1 MAFHLTQGTF
11 SYLPPFSDDEIKS
24 QINYALS
31 NNWPIS
37 LEFTDDPHPRN
48 TYWTMWGLPMFD
60 LKDPA
65 AILYEVNECRK
76 AYPNQYIRLNAYDQ
90 RRGKQTM
97 ALSFI
102 VQRPASDPG
111 FGLLRQ
117 EGADRKIHYTLH
129 SYATDKPEGERF
141 AD

>member
-31 NNWPIS
+31 NDWPIS

-48 TYWTMWGLPMFD
+48 TYWDMWGLPMFD
-60 LKDPA
+60 LRDPA

-76 AYPNQYIRLNAYDQ
+76 AYPNHYIRLNAYDQ
-90 RRGKQTM
+90 RRGKQTI

-111 FGLLRQ
+111 FGLTRQ
-117 EGADRKIHYTLH
+117 EGADRRIHYTLH